1 MEKEKLKLEFKK
13 FLKENNAYYGF
24 LSNIVENSKFCA
36 HTTLRDYLNKYDAEK
51 YLFSAFVFAD
61 TPEGNDYWYSLHMKW
76 LERLK
81 SLEEKSVKPP
91 VGLRPRFVDDIRRM
105 DEIKKAVIRYVKD
118 GWEVPPEWIEE
129 YNELAERY
137 PSNSINH

>member
-1 MEKEKLKLEFKK
+1 MEKEKLISEFKK
-13 FLKENNAYYGF
+13 FLFENYAYARF
-24 LSNIVENSKFCA
+24 IFNISDPNVIGDSGNYELFDN
-36 HTTLRDYLNKYDAEK
+36 YLNEVNSTDYVR
-51 YLFSAFVFAD
+51 SAFLFKSS
-61 TPEGNDYWYSLHMKW
+61 PEGGEYWLSINKKW

-91 VGLRPRFVDDIRRM
+91 IGLRPRFVDDIRRM

-118 GWEVPPEWIEE
+118 GWEVPPKWIDE

-137 PSNSINH
+137 PSH